1 MPLQNGITGLSHNT
15 QHLEPKRKNQPNPN
29 LVIIKSS
36 DVLNMLDDNSMEF
49 LSYQDLRGLCIL
61 ATLDLQLER
70 ENESTS
76 NRRNLC

>member
-1 MPLQNGITGLSHNT
+1 
-15 QHLEPKRKNQPNPN
+15 
-29 LVIIKSS
+29 
-36 DVLNMLDDNSMEF
+36 MLDDDSMEF

-61 ATLDLQLER
+61 AALDLQLEK